1 MRTVHARYCCY
12 DFLGIKYSLGL
23 FRWRQVMGVKAFAGA
38 GHGRMAIITI
48 NNNIR
53 IIGIKSN
60 CCRRHHIR
68 RNRFVDM
75 VDYFERPR
83 TEACR

>member
-1 MRTVHARYCCY
+1 
-12 DFLGIKYSLGL
+12 
-23 FRWRQVMGVKAFAGA
+23 MGVKAFAGA

-68 RNRFVDM
+68 TNRFVDM